1 MHHIHLLYLVEHRR
15 LELLTPTLPVWC
27 ATNCANAPLSPFS
40 RTLIYHTTLFPKL
53 QEVFLKFLKFFFWPR
68 KPGILW
74 EKDVQKPNREMH
86 SASTPPPP
94 RRIKGNP
101 KTKAPP
107 TAGGVAQIRHF
118 MGKECAKAKPG
129 NAFRF
134 YPLHWRIKGHP
145 KTKAPQAAG
154 GVAQIRH
161 FAERDVQN
169 TGQTISSEKIPRKGG
184 ILGDAYSCQIRVISY
199 YIPIFFPS

>member
-1 MHHIHLLYLVEHRR
+1 MPRSARSLERLYIIPHSFQNCKSFFKISQIFLL
-15 LELLTPTLPVWC
+15 
-27 ATNCANAPLSPFS
+27 A
-40 RTLIYHTTLFPKL
+40 
-53 QEVFLKFLKFFFWPR
+53 
-68 KPGILW
+68 
-74 EKDVQKPNREMH
+74 
-86 SASTPPPP
+86 
-94 RRIKGNP
+94 
-101 KTKAPP
+101 
-107 TAGGVAQIRHF
+107 AQTGHF
-118 MGKECAKAKPG
+118 MGKRCAKTKPG

-184 ILGDAYSCQIRVISY
+184 IWGMLIPVRSGLFPIIFQSSSRPDLHIRANQAQTGLECPAPDQSFPYFHRKDRISVMTQQL
-199 YIPIFFPS
+199 ILAMRRTPSFCSSSRSSKVVGGSSSTWSIMSP